1 MDNHP
6 HKSRNS
12 FSSCNFSLD
21 SFKLTF
27 IYLMVGREEDPG
39 ANLDGAKPGAW
50 LARAPAKAEQS
61 QDLCPI
67 LSMLL
72 QALHSQKT
80 VRTFTLRAVCMQVRS
95 KVRGTQSFVLK
106 PKRDYLFP

>member
-6 HKSRNS
+6 HKSHNY

-50 LARAPAKAEQS
+50 LARVPAKAEQS

-80 VRTFTLRAVCMQVRS
+80 GYSHSGQFACRLEARSEERTALS
-95 KVRGTQSFVLK
+95 
-106 PKRDYLFP
+106 

>member
-1 MDNHP
+1 
-6 HKSRNS
+6 
-12 FSSCNFSLD
+12 
-21 SFKLTF
+21 
-27 IYLMVGREEDPG
+27 MVGRQQDPG

-50 LARAPAKAEQS
+50 LARAPTKAEQS

-67 LSMLL
+67 FSMQL

-95 KVRGTQSFVLK
+95 KVRGMHCFVLK
-106 PKRDYLFP
+106 PKQDYLFNFLNTVVAPW